1 MHASLSKPKSTLTV
15 WAVTDNKPGH
25 QNQVEGLIE
34 ALSNYRKV
42 DIQWIPAIS
51 FVKNIWMLLT
61 KRFTNFSEKSPDL
74 ILGAGHRTHLSLI
87 ALRRCC
93 GGRIILMMSP
103 TLPFACFDLCF
114 IPRHDNPPERTNIV
128 ETLGAINRM
137 KPSQI
142 RLSNTGLILLGG
154 PSRHYRWKSETV
166 IRQVQSVIEKN
177 LDVKW
182 EIAGSR
188 RTPEECYKVLRLHYP
203 ENMIIL
209 PEQVPRDWLPIK
221 MQKTE
226 QIWITADSIS
236 MVYESLTSGAL
247 TGVLQLEYEKS
258 SRVTKEIERLIAE
271 NRVQTLEPK
280 SIVPDKVINTPVYEA
295 DRCAKILLQKMEL

>member
-1 MHASLSKPKSTLTV
+1 
-15 WAVTDNKPGH
+15 
-25 QNQVEGLIE
+25 
-34 ALSNYRKV
+34 
-42 DIQWIPAIS
+42 
-51 FVKNIWMLLT
+51 MLLT
-61 KRFTNFSEKSPDL
+61 KRCDYCPANSPDL
-74 ILGAGHRTHLSLI
+74 IVGAGHQTHLTLL

-103 TLPFACFDLCF
+103 SLPLSFFDLCF
-114 IPRHDNPPERTNIV
+114 IPRHDNPPEKANVV

-137 KPSQI
+137 KPSQS
-142 RLSNTGLILLGG
+142 RLPNTGLILIGG
-154 PSRHYRWKSETV
+154 PSRHFNWKSETV
-166 IRQVQSVIEKN
+166 IREVESVIEEN
-177 LDVKW
+177 TDVKW

-188 RTPEECYKVLRLHYP
+188 RTPAECYEVLRLHYP
-203 ENMIIL
+203 DNVIIL
-209 PEQVPRDWLPIK
+209 PEQVSKDWLPIK

-236 MVYESLTSGAL
+236 MIYESLTSGAL

-271 NRVQTLEPK
+271 NRVQTLKPN
-280 SIVPDKVINTPVYEA
+280 SIVPDKVTNTPVYEA